1 VPRWLAELIGV
12 STACGLAIAPVTWI
26 QFHQVSLVTVPANV
40 VGVPVVAEMLGVALL
55 TALIAPVFPPL
66 AALLAQA
73 NGWAAA
79 FVAEW
84 ARVSGGVPFAQ
95 ITSGISAAIFA
106 DCCALAVALWLLVR
120 RQRPS

>member
-1 VPRWLAELIGV
+1 
-12 STACGLAIAPVTWI
+12 
-26 QFHQVSLVTVPANV
+26 
-40 VGVPVVAEMLGVALL
+40 
-55 TALIAPVFPPL
+55 VFPPL
-66 AALLAQA
+66 ADLLAQA